1 MALRLLILLGVAFLD
16 SGDEFG
22 EFGLVFRAD
31 FCDGKDG
38 GCLDSKVSTV
48 SERRLFE
55 RLAFLC
61 TTVPNLALPFT
72 IAYGT
77 PIFRHSA
84 GRKITNSIGST
95 SLGINTN
102 AAFLFSIKPTT
113 WFSPYFTAYGFLL
126 TSSFFFPSL
135 TAVASL
141 SSRSFFSALV
151 SGRYLL
157 RSLKAW
163 AAVLRSRWLVN
174 WAIAGGTLRR
184 RLRIFFWRSGLVN

>member
-1 MALRLLILLGVAFLD
+1 MVETSFESSDL
-16 SGDEFG
+16 S
-22 EFGLVFRAD
+22 
-31 FCDGKDG
+31 
-38 GCLDSKVSTV
+38 
-48 SERRLFE
+48 SERTSVMARTAAVLIASQHRIKTKPIE

-95 SLGINTN
+95 SLGISTN

-141 SSRSFFSALV
+141 SKRSFFSALV

-174 WAIAGGTLRR
+174 WAMAGGTLRR